1 MASEREAELEAKGM
15 DRCTTIHSNLS
26 MWAVSRKWFVAKLHP
41 QNLLFSQLV
50 QVTHFI
56 TSHRNIIS
64 RLLIRKSSIFPWLS
78 ISAVLCLNLE
88 SPLATRQFT
97 KNTSQSLLEQSGSH
111 GNHVIFWCKRR
122 NCKKWLPEIDSV
134 KHFSMWTGVL
144 IGTVNAFLRQRFRFA
159 CQVQHHRHDYWKFVR
174 KVTRGSCAVTFIA
187 METLNDVL

>member
-1 MASEREAELEAKGM
+1 M

-64 RLLIRKSSIFPWLS
+64 RLLIRKSLIFPWLS

-88 SPLATRQFT
+88 SPLATRQFIE
-97 KNTSQSLLEQSGSH
+97 NTSQSLLEQSGSH
-111 GNHVIFWCKRR
+111 GYHMTFCWETSYLQ
-122 NCKKWLPEIDSV
+122 KWLPEIDSV
-134 KHFSMWTGVL
+134 KPLSMRTGGL
-144 IGTVNAFLRQRFRFA
+144 IGSGSAFFVKGLDIHAKCTTSVAITESSFEKSHAQHARSHIR
-159 CQVQHHRHDYWKFVR
+159 HHRNAKE
-174 KVTRGSCAVTFIA
+174 CA
-187 METLNDVL
+187 ETTGFTLM